1 MKILALFSITLI
13 LYSTSTSA
21 GLYRWIDAK
30 GNVHYS
36 DRIPPKAVKYGHVK
50 LSPTGLKKQIE
61 LSAKQKQEILDRE
74 IQKKKDEE
82 ERKKKAL
89 KAKLKKMED
98 DQLLAI
104 YSNKKELI
112 NVYEGKIEMATMS
125 IKLLKKRHKVLSSRL
140 AKAEIKQEKMKN
152 PKFKEILTKKID
164 DMLDGLKVYQQAITE
179 NMVEKNKLEKEY
191 ALNIK
196 RFNRLT
202 EQKNLIEKENLP
214 KTSQTEKTNKVL
226 ESIVPSMLNS
236 KKLANKKTVKSKE
249 DTKREGLASRLE

>member
-1 MKILALFSITLI
+1 MKILSLFSISLV
-13 LYSTSTSA
+13 LYSASISA
-21 GLYRWIDAK
+21 GLYRWVDAK

-50 LSPTGLKKQIE
+50 LSSTGLKKQTE
-61 LSAKQKQEILDRE
+61 LSAKQKKEIVDRE
-74 IQKKKDEE
+74 IQRKKDEKE
-82 ERKKKAL
+82 KKKKAL

-152 PKFKEILTKKID
+152 PKFKEVLTKKID

-179 NMVEKNKLEKEY
+179 NMIERNKLEKEY
-191 ALNIK
+191 AVNIK
-196 RFNRLT
+196 RFDHLT
-202 EQKNLIEKENLP
+202 EQENLTGKEKSLP
-214 KTSQTEKTNKVL
+214 KISKTEKTKKAL
-226 ESIVPSMLNS
+226 ENIISSILNT
-236 KKLANKKTVKSKE
+236 KKLANKNIEKEKKENLYSK
-249 DTKREGLASRLE
+249 K